1 MKKGDEVMDFRKY
14 QHIERFGTDEVDGIE
29 FGKCYIFYKIDGT
42 NSSVWLDN
50 GGNLKAGSRNREL
63 SLEND
68 NAGFYAYVIQNDK
81 VLAYLQKHPTHR
93 LFGEWLVP
101 HSLKT
106 YRQDAWRR
114 FYIFDVCL
122 DKEDDGLEYIP
133 YDIYKPLLDEFE
145 LDYIPPLATISNPTY
160 ESLLKALD
168 KTGQFL
174 VEDGKGIGEGIVIK
188 NYDFYNKY
196 KRQTWAKIVTN
207 EFKEKHHKEM
217 GCPDIKTEVMVE
229 EKIVEDFCTEAFIEK
244 EYAKI
249 VNEQDGWT
257 SKYIPMLLGRVF
269 SELIKEESW
278 NMIKKYKNP
287 KIDYKTLNA
296 LVIRKIKEIKRNV
309 FA

>member
-1 MKKGDEVMDFRKY
+1 MEFRKY

-42 NSSVWLDN
+42 NASVWLDKE
-50 GGNLKAGSRNREL
+50 GKVKAGSRNREL
-63 SLEND
+63 TLEND
-68 NAGFYAYVIQNDK
+68 NAGFYNAIINDERIIN
-81 VLAYLQKHPTHR
+81 YLNKHPSHR

-101 HSLKT
+101 HTLKT
-106 YRQDAWRR
+106 YRQDAWRK

-122 DKEDDGLEYIP
+122 DKDDGSLEYIP
-133 YDIYKPLLDEFE
+133 YDIYKPLLEEFN
-145 LDYIPPLATISNPTY
+145 LDYIPPLAIITNPTY
-160 ESLLKALD
+160 ESLIKCLEQ
-168 KTGQFL
+168 TGQFL

-217 GCPDIKTEVMVE
+217 RCPEIKTEKMIE
-229 EKIVEDFCTEAFIEK
+229 EKIVDDFCTESFIEK
-244 EYAKI
+244 EYTKI
-249 VNEQDGWT
+249 VIEQNGWQ

-278 NMIKKYKNP
+278 NIVKKYKNP

-296 LVIRKIKEIKRNV
+296 LVIKKIKETKKEV
-309 FA
+309 FV